1 MMMNETEH
9 PDIRA
14 TCEQLKNEDQNVIN
28 IRNYNSYKN
37 VRITCKELSTERM
50 ISFRGIQ
57 INLTSENF
65 SETENLWI
73 LECQKYMTD
82 WKIKSKRLG
91 PVMKDGIIMV
101 GQI

>member
-1 MMMNETEH
+1 
-9 PDIRA
+9 
-14 TCEQLKNEDQNVIN
+14 
-28 IRNYNSYKN
+28 
-37 VRITCKELSTERM
+37 M